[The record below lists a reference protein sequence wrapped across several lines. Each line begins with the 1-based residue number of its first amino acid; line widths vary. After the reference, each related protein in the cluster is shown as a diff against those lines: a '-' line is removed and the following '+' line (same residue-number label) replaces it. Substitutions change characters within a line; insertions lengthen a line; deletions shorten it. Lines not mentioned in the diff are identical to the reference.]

1 MQATAMV
8 NYHVTSDQ
16 QQAFHIDANGE
27 KGKIVSPELAPTQ
40 VKVKDV
46 RDGNIQLNFWDD
58 SLLYVQSPSVIK
70 DFTQSQDWRETY
82 SAELSRLLAEQLGA
96 KEVIIFDHTIRI
108 DDPNSER
115 KPARNVHSDYSA
127 CGAIKRLE
135 DILGAEEA
143 KKWQD
148 QHFAFVNLWRPIQ
161 APIVSAPLGFI
172 RPKSVSE
179 KDWLLLK
186 LIYPDRIGQIM
197 GLTANA
203 AHEWIYLSNMTPDD
217 IAIFNIFDSKA
228 LPSIGHSALDVMGQ
242 NNQAFR
248 RSIES
253 RTLVRY

>member
-8 NYHVTSDQ
+8 NYHVTSDK

-46 RDGNIQLNFWDD
+46 RDGNIQLNFWED

-82 SAELSRLLAEQLGA
+82 NAELSRLLAEQLGA

-108 DDPNSER
+108 DDPDSDR

-143 KKWQD
+143 KKWHLLLLTYGVLFKRLLSAHHWVLSD
-148 QHFAFVNLWRPIQ
+148 QKVSVRKIGYCYSLSIQ
-161 APIVSAPLGFI
+161 IVSG
-172 RPKSVSE
+172 
-179 KDWLLLK
+179 
-186 LIYPDRIGQIM
+186 
-197 GLTANA
+197 
-203 AHEWIYLSNMTPDD
+203 
-217 IAIFNIFDSKA
+217 
-228 LPSIGHSALDVMGQ
+228 
-242 NNQAFR
+242 
-248 RSIES
+248 RSWG
-253 RTLVRY
+253 